1 MTQRKKFKV
10 PRDCAVCGRTLRPPS
25 EYTFT
30 AHEFKC
36 YKGNKDK
43 IPDEHMETFK
53 KTLAWEMRSEAA
65 KRGVETRRQR
75 GSKRAP
81 RKHIPV

>member
-10 PRDCAVCGRTLRPPS
+10 PRDCAVCGRTLRPFD

-30 AHEFKC
+30 SHEFKC
-36 YKGNKDK
+36 YKSHRDK
-43 IPDEHMETFK
+43 IPAEHMETFK
-53 KTLAWEMRSEAA
+53 RELAGEMRSEAA